1 MSKRAAVIAGVLAL
15 LGISATGVGQAAK
28 YPMVGRWRGAG
39 AIVVAWPRQRTLAVD
54 ITIFANDS
62 VAGTVG
68 DATLVGGW
76 FTTRDPG
83 SRAGMRWNTDYI
95 IIASLEGPVIR
106 AEGITRPS
114 VRIPLDWKDDRF
126 VGGVLTTGWLS
137 ADHRSVEA
145 NLTLNR
151 VVVADAARAF
161 RLQRPHESPR
171 QGKTLEE
178 QGPLPTLK
186 TFRRP

>member
-1 MSKRAAVIAGVLAL
+1 MAGPLVVIIVLAL
-15 LGISATGVGQAAK
+15 LGLSATGVGQAAK

-95 IIASLEGPVIR
+95 VIASLEGPVIR
-106 AEGITRPS
+106 AEGIRRPS
-114 VRIPLDWKDDRF
+114 VRIPLNWKDDHLI
-126 VGGVLTTGWLS
+126 GGVLTTGWLS
-137 ADHRSVEA
+137 DDHRSVEA
-145 NLTLNR
+145 NVTLNR
-151 VVVADAARAF
+151 VVVADATRAL
-161 RLQRPHESPR
+161 RLRRPHLKSEA
-171 QGKTLEE
+171 GKTLEE
-178 QGPLPTLK
+178 QGPSPTLE
-186 TFRRP
+186 TLRRW

>member
-1 MSKRAAVIAGVLAL
+1 MSKRKALVAGVLAV
-15 LGISATGVGQAAK
+15 LGLSAAGGGQTAK

-151 VVVADAARAF
+151 VVVADATRGPT
-161 RLQRPHESPR
+161 LQRPHESPR